1 MNIAVS
7 SIVIFLLL
15 LPGIV
20 FRRFYFTEE
29 FSKQYFKQNFFELF
43 VSSIIP
49 SVFIHFFLSFGSAII
64 GNHIDLEILGQLLT
78 YRGYPEEAFKNIQ
91 NNINKIATYYIISLI
106 IGIICGYFSKKI
118 IRNFN
123 FDSRKKIFRFK
134 NSWHYIFSG
143 EFFNFPRASFDLI
156 EDSFD
161 IIDFIY
167 IDALVESSEGTIIYD
182 GILVDYEL
190 SNNGGLDNIT
200 LKNVQRRMMK
210 DDAEKKYYEIPGH
223 IMVIPF
229 ETVINLNFSYYKLT
243 EIEGNDNAV
252 EIIPELVK

>member
-1 MNIAVS
+1 MNIALS
-7 SIVIFLLL
+7 SIIIFLLL

-49 SVFIHFFLSFGSAII
+49 SILIHFTLSFVASFI
-64 GNHIDLEILGQLLT
+64 GYQVDLEVLGQLLT
-78 YRGYPEEAFKNIQ
+78 SRDYPEEAFKNIQ
-91 NNINKIATYYIISLI
+91 NNISEISTYYLISLI
-106 IGIICGYFSKKI
+106 LGTLCGYTSKKV

-156 EDSFD
+156 EDSFET
-161 IIDFIY
+161 IDFVY

-190 SNNGGLDNIT
+190 SSDGGLDNLT
-200 LKNVQRRMMK
+200 LKDVQRRMMK
-210 DDAEKKYYEIPGH
+210 DDIDKKYYEIPGH
-223 IMVIPF
+223 IMVLPF
-229 ETVINLNFSYYKLT
+229 ETIINLNFSYYKLT
-243 EIEGNDNAV
+243 EIERNENLI
-252 EIIPELVK
+252 EITPVLVK